1 MANGEMM
8 VLMPRVLVDLWK
20 VFMRATMNT
29 TMATTQ
35 SEVTTCSALT
45 VIFSNKGIEVT
56 TTITVGLEGSVI
68 ATTDT
73 NVVSTIMKTL
83 L

>member
-29 TMATTQ
+29 TMATTR
-35 SEVTTCSALT
+35 SEVTTRSALT

>member
-1 MANGEMM
+1 MVNGEMM
-8 VLMPRVLVDLWK
+8 VLMPRVLVDLRK
-20 VFMRATMNT
+20 VFMRATMDT
-29 TMATTQ
+29 TMATIR

-45 VIFSNKGIEVT
+45 IIFSNNGIEVT

-68 ATTDT
+68 ATTGA
-73 NVVSTIMKTL
+73 NIVSKIMKTL